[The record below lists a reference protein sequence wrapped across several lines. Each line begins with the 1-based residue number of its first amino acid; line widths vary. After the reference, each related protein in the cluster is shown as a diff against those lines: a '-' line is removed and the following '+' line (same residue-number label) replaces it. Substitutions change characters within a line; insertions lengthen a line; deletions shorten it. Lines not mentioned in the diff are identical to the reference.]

1 MFQRLRIAR
10 TRQLVLPAA
19 FGVFACAL
27 AAFGSWIPSL
37 WGDEAASLMSAERP
51 IGSLLTMVRHVDA
64 VHGTYYLGLHAWI
77 EVAGTSPFALRFP
90 SAVAVGLCTAAVV
103 VLARRLTTTTL
114 STTTAV
120 VAGLVC
126 AVLPR
131 MTYAGEE
138 ARSYAFSAA
147 IAAWLTVIFVELLM
161 RKQRRLWLWI
171 AYGATLTLGS
181 YMFLYVG
188 LIALAHAVILVWM
201 RPARSLIRRWLITV
215 GLAAIAAAPIL
226 AMALVERSQ
235 VAYLAKTAEVTF
247 NSIFV
252 SLWFGTP
259 QFAALAW
266 LLLIAVGCIAA
277 DDWALR
283 ARRNRIAARQL
294 ENIGTQHPRTQHP
307 RTQHFRTLSL
317 ELVAG
322 AWLIV
327 PSAVLIGSS
336 PFLSDFTARYL
347 TFAAPAAAI
356 LIGCAVMRIVRMAR
370 TRARLGILI
379 LLVAAVVGTAIPA
392 YIAQR
397 GPYSKNNS
405 DWAEVSATVGAHA
418 SPGDAVVFDE
428 STRPSRR
435 PRLAM
440 RTYPAGFA
448 GLVDPTIRTPF
459 TESTTWRD
467 VTYTVKQ
474 AAALDRFNG
483 VQRVWLVEYA
493 TRSHVDTSGISDLE
507 SHGYSIA
514 QRYRD
519 FRSEVILLTGP
530 GA

>member
-10 TRQLVLPAA
+10 TRQLVLPVT

-27 AAFGSWIPSL
+27 AAIGSWIPSL

-51 IGSLLTMVRHVDA
+51 ISSLLTMLRHVDA

-77 EVAGTSPFALRFP
+77 QIAGTSPFAIRFP

-103 VLARRLTTTTL
+103 ILARRL
-114 STTTAV
+114 STTATAV
-120 VAGLVC
+120 IAGLVC

-147 IAAWLTVIFVELLM
+147 IAAWLTVIFVELLR
-161 RKQRRLWLWI
+161 RKQHRPWLWI
-171 AYGATLTLGS
+171 AYGATLTLGF
-181 YMFLYVG
+181 YLFLYVG

-201 RPARSLIRRWLITV
+201 RPARSFTGRWLITV
-215 GLAAIAAAPIL
+215 GLAAIAAVPIL
-226 AMALVERSQ
+226 AMAFVERSQ
-235 VAYLAKTAEVTF
+235 VAYLARTAEVTF
-247 NSIFV
+247 NSVFV
-252 SLWFGTP
+252 SLWFGTS

-266 LLLIAVGCIAA
+266 LLLIAVGCVSAA
-277 DDWALR
+277 DWALR
-283 ARRNRIAARQL
+283 RRRSRAFAQQSG
-294 ENIGTQHPRTQHP
+294 NIRPAPSRTV
-307 RTQHFRTLSL
+307 SL

-336 PFLSDFTARYL
+336 PILSDFTARYL

-356 LIGCAVMRIVRMAR
+356 LIACAIVRIARIAR

-379 LLVAAVVGTAIPA
+379 LLVAAVVATAVPV
-392 YIAQR
+392 YSAQR

-405 DWAEVSATVGAHA
+405 DWAQLSATVGAHA
-418 SPGDAVVFDE
+418 RPGDAVAFDE

-448 GLVDPTIRTPF
+448 GLADPTLRTPF
-459 TESTTWRD
+459 AESASWRD
-467 VTYTVKQ
+467 VSYTVKQ
-474 AAALDRFNG
+474 AFALGRFDG

-493 TRSHVDTSGISDLE
+493 TRSRVDSFGISDLE
-507 SHGYSIA
+507 SRGFSIA
-514 QRYRD
+514 KRYRD
-519 FRSEVILLTGP
+519 YRSEVILLTRSGTD
-530 GA
+530 A